1 MNRKKKTLPTKLV
14 FLILV
19 IISIMLMFISYVTGF
34 SGGPLKTVTGFVF
47 VPMQNGLDFV
57 GYSITDMKK
66 HKSDMKELKEENT
79 SLKKQVNE
87 LTQQLNSVQL
97 QQSELKNLEN
107 LYQLDQ
113 QYTGY
118 KKTGARIIAK
128 GTSNFFDTFTIDKGS
143 SSGIK
148 KDMNVI
154 AEGGLVGIV
163 TETGKNYAI
172 VKAVI
177 DDTSNVS
184 AMSLNTGNLCIVS
197 GNLQTMNKKNE
208 IDIQNLEDKD
218 NKISQGEPI
227 VTSNVSSKYLP
238 GILIGYVS
246 DLKNDSNDLTKS
258 GTLTPAVDFKHL
270 QSVLVILQTKET
282 SSNETK

>member
-1 MNRKKKTLPTKLV
+1 
-14 FLILV
+14 
-19 IISIMLMFISYVTGF
+19 MFISYVTGF

-57 GYSITDMKK
+57 GNSITDMKK

>member
-57 GYSITDMKK
+57 GNSITDMKK

>member
-57 GYSITDMKK
+57 GNSITDMKK
-66 HKSDMKELKEENT
+66 HKSDMKELKKENA

-282 SSNETK
+282 SSNEAK

>member
-57 GYSITDMKK
+57 GNSITDIKK

>member
-34 SGGPLKTVTGFVF
+34 SGGPLKTVTSFVF

-57 GYSITDMKK
+57 GNSISDSRK
-66 HKSDMKELKEENT
+66 HKSDMKELKKENA

-163 TETGKNYAI
+163 TETGRNYSI

-208 IDIQNLEDKD
+208 IDIQSLEDKD

-282 SSNETK
+282 GSNEAK

>member
-57 GYSITDMKK
+57 GNSITDMKK

-218 NKISQGEPI
+218 NKISQGEPM

>member
-19 IISIMLMFISYVTGF
+19 IVSIMLMFISYVTGF

-57 GYSITDMKK
+57 GNSITDMKK
-66 HKSDMKELKEENT
+66 HKSDMKELKKENA

-282 SSNETK
+282 SSNEAK